1 MNYTY
6 DELRAR
12 ISILEFAQAHGYVLN
27 KKKGLKWPV
36 LEHASSDRVIII
48 NPRQSQ
54 NQGYFNPGDDRDK
67 GTLIQFVTNRL
78 GWLFHKDTM
87 LSDTSQV
94 NKILHEWIQTPFR
107 SRLYRAKSSV
117 PSRHGSKVEEAVF
130 NKALLK
136 PIKDYSWLMS
146 RGISKETI
154 ESPLFNNAIFQ
165 YRSGMHMNTAFPYR
179 TKLGGEIVGAEVR
192 NHQYKGHMAGS
203 RKTNSIWISLPVID
217 CKRIV
222 ICESALDCL
231 SHYELD
237 PDPQNAYVSFGG
249 QLTQGQLRAIKNL
262 HDQLSKQSSLEVYIG
277 VDMDTKGDDY
287 TRKIEQLFP
296 QSNRLTMQ
304 GKDLN
309 EQLISGA
316 IKTNRGK
323 VRLHRIGFDSMGKF

>member
-27 KKKGLKWPV
+27 RKKGLKWPV
-36 LEHASSDRVIII
+36 LEHASGDRVIII

-67 GTLIQFVTNRL
+67 GTLIQFVANRL
-78 GWLFHKDTM
+78 GWLFPRDAM

-94 NKILHEWIQTPFR
+94 NKILHEWLQTPFR

-117 PSRHGSKVEEAVF
+117 PSRHGNKVEEAVF

-136 PIKDYSWLMS
+136 PLKDYSWLMS

-154 ESPLFNNAIFQ
+154 ESPLFMDTILQ
-165 YRSGMHMNTAFPYR
+165 YRSGKHLNTAFPYR
-179 TKLGGEIVGAEVR
+179 MKLGGKIIGAEVR

-203 RKTNSIWISLPVID
+203 RKTDSIWISQSAHD
-217 CKRIV
+217 CQRMV

-231 SHYELD
+231 SHYELN
-237 PDPQNAYVSFGG
+237 PDPGNVYVSFGG
-249 QLTQGQLRAIKNL
+249 QLTKGQLCAMENL
-262 HDQLSKQSSLEVYIG
+262 HDHLSKQGTLEVYIG
-277 VDMDTKGDDY
+277 VDMDTKGEEY
-287 TRKIEQLFP
+287 ARMIEQLFP
-296 QSNRLTMQ
+296 QSKRLAME

-309 EQLISGA
+309 EQLNSPA
-316 IKTNRGK
+316 IKTNCGK
-323 VRLHRIGFDSMGKF
+323 GRLRLVGFES